1 MLCLKS
7 RNSGCL
13 RQTEQLAPAR
23 ILESLDKLSNIL
35 SGSSKTT
42 MGVSVKADAM
52 KWAENFLTSFSIML
66 MIANTISPIFRF
78 AG

>member
-52 KWAENFLTSFSIML
+52 K
-66 MIANTISPIFRF
+66 
-78 AG
+78 